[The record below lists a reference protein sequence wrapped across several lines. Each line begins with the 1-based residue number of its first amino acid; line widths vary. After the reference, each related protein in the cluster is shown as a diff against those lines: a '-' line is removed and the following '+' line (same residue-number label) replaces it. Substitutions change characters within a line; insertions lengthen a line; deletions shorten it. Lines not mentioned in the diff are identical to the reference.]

1 MKKRGKKYL
10 EALKKAEIGKNKYY
24 GLEEAVKNVAE
35 LHFAKF
41 DESVDIAINPGVDV
55 RKADQQ
61 VRGAVV
67 LPHGTGKVI
76 KILVFAKAEKER
88 EAINA
93 GADYVGQDDMIAK
106 VQQGFMD
113 FNRVVATPDMMA
125 SVGKLGKI
133 LGPRG
138 LMPNPKVGTVTFDI
152 ARTVKELKE
161 GRIEFKAEKNGILH
175 ASIGKVSFGALKLK
189 ENVAA
194 LLDTVLKLKPASSK
208 GLYIKKVSLSSTMGV
223 GINIDIV
230 NLRTELN
237 F

>member
-10 EALKKAEIGKNKYY
+10 EALKKVEVAKNKYY
-24 GLEEAVKNVAE
+24 GLEEAVKNVTE

-41 DESVDIAINPGVDV
+41 DESVDIAINLGIDV

-189 ENVAA
+189 ENVRA

>member
-10 EALKKAEIGKNKYY
+10 EAIKKAGIDKNKNF
-24 GLEEAVKNVAE
+24 GLEEVVKNVSE
-35 LHFAKF
+35 LHFATF
-41 DESVDIAINPGVDV
+41 DESVDIAINLGIDV

-67 LPHGTGKVI
+67 LPHGTGKII
-76 KILVFAKAEKER
+76 KILVFAKADKER

-93 GADYVGQDDMIAK
+93 GADYVGQDDMITK

-175 ASIGKVSFGALKLK
+175 ASVGKVSFGASKLK
-189 ENVAA
+189 ENIGA
-194 LLDTVLKLKPASSK
+194 LIDTVVKLKPASSK
-208 GLYIKKVSLSSTMGV
+208 GVYIKKVSLSSTMGV
-223 GINIDIV
+223 GMNIDIV
-230 NLRTELN
+230 NLRTEFN

>member
-41 DESVDIAINPGVDV
+41 DESVDIAINLGVDV